1 MDPRAFLH
9 LAKRLIGDE
18 NNPEGLRS
26 TVSRAYYAAFHV
38 ATEFLKEIGCGVP
51 SGPQGHEL
59 TYHYLNNCGDAQ
71 LVAVAGDLHDLRGDR
86 NDADYKLSN
95 TRIENEGLVQ
105 NLIEVADEIITVLDG
120 CSGQRKLAVTSAV
133 RAYKQKA
140 GR

>member
-1 MDPRAFLH
+1 
-9 LAKRLIGDE
+9 
-18 NNPEGLRS
+18 
-26 TVSRAYYAAFHV
+26 
-38 ATEFLKEIGCGVP
+38 
-51 SGPQGHEL
+51 L